1 MVDSYM
7 KCCGID
13 ERQLAMKEISRS
25 PLLSQQQYTISYS
38 EKRKAGVTGEFKG
51 PMLAGAQCDML
62 CTCIVLRLLVPPP
75 FPPPTVADDIPPS
88 FPSVVPIADKP
99 IDETA
104 NDRLPQ
110 TAAVLLP
117 NRRGEPKVPAWREAA
132 HRAADEESKFNGVCS
147 STLALF
153 VTIGIGEVEVARCRP
168 NELLRD
174 INSF

>member
-1 MVDSYM
+1 M
-7 KCCGID
+7 K
-13 ERQLAMKEISRS
+13 S
-25 PLLSQQQYTISYS
+25 
-38 EKRKAGVTGEFKG
+38 VTGEFKG

-75 FPPPTVADDIPPS
+75 FPPPTVVDDIPPS

-132 HRAADEESKFNGVCS
+132 HRAADEESKFNGIAVLIAS
-147 STLALF
+147 SGAAEKSKLKRGLENQNTQAQMPKP
-153 VTIGIGEVEVARCRP
+153 GSEVAVLVQCSLYLSGSKVSKPLQFEIRK
-168 NELLRD
+168 
-174 INSF
+174 